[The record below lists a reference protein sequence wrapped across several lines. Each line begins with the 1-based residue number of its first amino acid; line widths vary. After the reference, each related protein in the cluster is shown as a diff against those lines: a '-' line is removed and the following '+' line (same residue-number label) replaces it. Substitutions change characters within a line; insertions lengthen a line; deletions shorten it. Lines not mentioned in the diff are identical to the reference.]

1 MQSLSYREARNPSR
15 PNSSDRTIPDRSTEV
30 SIRPGGN
37 TRGTH
42 TGGHEY
48 HGASNGCDFV
58 LNPRPA
64 CHTRHTPQSP
74 SLIELA
80 ALALAMV
87 RFRIQADSD
96 IPASTQLF
104 NQIRFAIASRQ
115 FPPGHRLPST
125 RQLAMETGLHRN
137 TISKVYRQLEDNGL
151 VEAQPGSGI
160 YVRALGHEGGAQ
172 LRSPVFDKN
181 PEAYQLVK
189 QSLDRLIDAG
199 CSLSTARELFLGEVD
214 WRLRCSARVIVT
226 APQQD
231 LGVGEIMAGEIEQ
244 SLQIPVQLVAM
255 EDLTA
260 ALERTA
266 SATIVTSRYF
276 IGDAEKIAAP
286 KAARV
291 IPVDIYDYAEEIE
304 FVKNLPAGT
313 RIGLVSIS
321 PGWLRASEVI
331 VHSFRGEEILV
342 MTTLPSDTYKLGA
355 LVKTVRYIGCDR
367 DSFPKVKAAVSAHRE
382 DIIRPPQVIC
392 CENYIGS
399 QSMNHL
405 QRELGLA

>member
-1 MQSLSYREARNPSR
+1 
-15 PNSSDRTIPDRSTEV
+15 
-30 SIRPGGN
+30 
-37 TRGTH
+37 
-42 TGGHEY
+42 
-48 HGASNGCDFV
+48 
-58 LNPRPA
+58 
-64 CHTRHTPQSP
+64 
-74 SLIELA
+74 
-80 ALALAMV
+80 
-87 RFRIQADSD
+87 
-96 IPASTQLF
+96 
-104 NQIRFAIASRQ
+104 
-115 FPPGHRLPST
+115 
-125 RQLAMETGLHRN
+125 
-137 TISKVYRQLEDNGL
+137 
-151 VEAQPGSGI
+151 
-160 YVRALGHEGGAQ
+160 
-172 LRSPVFDKN
+172 
-181 PEAYQLVK
+181 
-189 QSLDRLIDAG
+189 
-199 CSLSTARELFLGEVD
+199 
-214 WRLRCSARVIVT
+214 
-226 APQQD
+226 
-231 LGVGEIMAGEIEQ
+231 MAGEIEQ

-255 EDLTA
+255 EDLPA
-260 ALERTA
+260 ALDRTA
-266 SATIVTSRYF
+266 SATVVTSRYF

-286 KAARV
+286 KSARV